1 MGRRRAAVKNLLHLI
16 RIGEASGRDVILGIS
31 SLPQHDT
38 TKMLRVQLHVGL
50 NQRGHLS
57 GAQVEARLSSSSLS
71 SRKTNEQLGLRV
83 AAGLDDIDPFAKVEA
98 ASALDKVPG
107 RASSGVVELHPDE
120 IEERVGDGIAELLI
134 GDLALRS
141 TRDVERLVR
150 VLGEVGSQTVDHG
163 RVVYLKRG

>member
-16 RIGEASGRDVILGIS
+16 RIGEASGRDVILGMS

-38 TKMLRVQLHVGL
+38 TKMLRVQLHVSL

-57 GAQVEARLSSSSLS
+57 GAQVEARMSSSLS

-134 GDLALRS
+134 GGLALRS